1 MEGGGKGEGG
11 NPLRHVVSG
20 PRIFR
25 LMRSGNS
32 DEPTRPGSTWTGA
45 EVNLAAAICAAQ
57 FAVAIAVWWVGTF
70 DDDDHGAGLGGGFAA
85 VGLLCVLV
93 FGPPLLAALG
103 LLHAATCTLPA
114 ATLARLARRR
124 APGPESAWHL
134 GLVLL
139 IGAAW
144 TGLAVLLLGLAP
156 TGTRVLLL
164 TAWGVP
170 PALGVALMRR
180 RERATGRPPE
190 PGRVWLRSAL
200 AALGACVLVVTA
212 GTVGLATG
220 LIHEYRP
227 PKLGADRLTGVWRGD
242 HGAVLRLSAD
252 GGAVLS
258 AVPAQPEFGD
268 VTTKEFTRCDGPG
281 KWFLDTA
288 GRYDP
293 YADGPASQRR
303 DGVVVRVG
311 DCGHDTYWTI
321 GGTEAH
327 PELFV
332 LFGDPDAGDLRV
344 LRQD

>member
-1 MEGGGKGEGG
+1 
-11 NPLRHVVSG
+11 
-20 PRIFR
+20 
-25 LMRSGNS
+25 MRSGNS
-32 DEPTRPGSTWTGA
+32 GKPTRPWSTWTGA

-57 FAVAIAVWWVGTF
+57 FAVAVAVRWVGTF
-70 DDDDHGAGLGGGFAA
+70 DDDDHGAGLGGGLAA

-103 LLHAATCTLPA
+103 LLHAVTCTMPA
-114 ATLARLARRR
+114 ATLARLTRRR
-124 APGPESAWHL
+124 APGPEWLRHI

-139 IGAAW
+139 VGALWSA
-144 TGLAVLLLGLAP
+144 LAVLLFGLAP
-156 TGTRVLLL
+156 TGTKALLL
-164 TAWGVP
+164 CGWGVP

-180 RERATGRPPE
+180 RERATGHPPDG
-190 PGRVWLRSAL
+190 GRVWLRSAL
-200 AALGACVLVVTA
+200 AALGVCALVAAA
-212 GTVGLATG
+212 GTAALATG
-220 LIHEYRP
+220 LIHPYEP

-242 HGAVLRLSAD
+242 HGAVLRLSA
-252 GGAVLS
+252 GGRAELS

-268 VTTKEFTRCDGPG
+268 VTTKEFTRCDGAG